1 MKELLDQA
9 LGPDFEVIKLVGK
22 GKKAEVYLARER
34 SLDRLVAVKILL
46 SGLAED
52 SVAKARF
59 EREAKAAASLNHPN
73 VASVFRYGFLPDG
86 PPFLVLQYVRG
97 RTLEERVS
105 AEGPLPLPEARRILR
120 DLASALA
127 SAHEQGFVHRD
138 VKPGSVMCDLETRR
152 TLLTDFGVAGIIP
165 TGKDQGP
172 RLTQAGELLGDLKHM
187 SPEQISGEDA
197 TDASDIYALGVLG
210 YEILTGQGPYPDLPT
225 SGLVAAHL
233 GATPRPLS
241 TLLEQSDRELEA
253 LLERCLSKDPGKR
266 PSADFVAEVLG
277 SISGGRPPPPATEVH
292 AEDGNI
298 LHSLMRR
305 RLPQFVVV
313 TAGGGWVALELV
325 SQFVDMSIIPNIWY
339 KLTLVTVLWGV
350 GASAV
355 VAWFHGAKGKQKIGV
370 VEVFLLAAIGAVWLL
385 NCVYLVLPG

>member
-9 LGPDFEVIKLVGK
+9 LGSDFEVIRLLGK
-22 GKKAEVYLARER
+22 GKKAEVYLAREK

-52 SVAKARF
+52 QVAKARF

-73 VASVFRYGFLPDG
+73 VASVFRYGFLPEG

-105 AEGPLPLPEARRILR
+105 AEGPLPLSEARRILR

-233 GATPRPLS
+233 RATPRPLS
-241 TLLEQSDRELEA
+241 TLLEQSDPGLEA

-266 PSADFVAEVLG
+266 PSAKFVVEVLETR
-277 SISGGRPPPPATEVH
+277 SGGKAPPAIEVH
-292 AEDGNI
+292 GEEGGLI
-298 LHSLMRR
+298 HSVMKRR
-305 RLPQFVVV
+305 FPQIVVV
-313 TAGGGWVALELV
+313 TAGAGGFALSGV
-325 SQFVDMSIIPNIWY
+325 SQLVEMELLTYTWY
-339 KLTLVTVLWGV
+339 YLTLPTVLYGI
-350 GASAV
+350 GAASV
-355 VAWFHGAKGKQKIGV
+355 IAWFHGARGKQKTGIIEIILLSVIGI
-370 VEVFLLAAIGAVWLL
+370 AWLL
-385 NCVYLVLPG
+385 NCVYILLPD